1 MLRRFIS
8 TLTRFNAHLS
18 TRSKRKIQAKHEMPE
33 SKNLIVTQLTFY
45 YFLSWTEK
53 KLKIIRNLLK
63 IIHSELR
70 LQDPAITFIDKV
82 IEYDLQVG
90 ALGQI

>member
-53 KLKIIRNLLK
+53 KLKVIRNLLK
-63 IIHSELR
+63 ILR